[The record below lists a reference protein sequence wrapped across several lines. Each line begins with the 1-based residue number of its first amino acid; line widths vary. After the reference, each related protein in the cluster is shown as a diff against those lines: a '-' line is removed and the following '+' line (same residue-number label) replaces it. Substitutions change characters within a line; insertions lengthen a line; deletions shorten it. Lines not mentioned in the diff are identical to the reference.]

1 MNKKQKTENI
11 KHTDQKI
18 ERPQETDWKEKY
30 LRALADY
37 QNLEK
42 RTDDRIQRTLRAAH
56 EPLLLSLLEIV
67 DDIEKAEAFIQDPG
81 LRLIQTKLNKL
92 LVDQD
97 VKEIEVQGK
106 MFDPNLAEAL
116 NVVDGEDEGMVV
128 DVLRKGYWQGDRVL
142 RPAGVVVSK
151 KEIRVNSL

>member
-1 MNKKQKTENI
+1 MTKKIQKHDS
-11 KHTDQKI
+11 K
-18 ERPQETDWKEKY
+18 QEQIDWKEKY

-42 RTDDRIQRTLRAAH
+42 RTDDRIQRALRAAH

-67 DDIEKAEAFIQDPG
+67 DDIEKAETFIQDPG
-81 LRLIQTKLNKL
+81 LRLIQAKLNKL
-92 LVDQD
+92 LFDQG

-116 NVVDGEDEGMVV
+116 NVVEGEDEGMVI
-128 DVLRKGYWQGDRVL
+128 DLLRKGYWQGDKVL
-142 RPAGVVVSK
+142 RPAGVAVSK
-151 KEIRVNSL
+151 KKFS